1 PNGAHALTAVA
12 SNSAGQS
19 TTSASVAF
27 IVNNP
32 HLSVTTSSLS
42 SGQVQVSY
50 SASLQATGG
59 ITPYT
64 WSVLGQLPMGLN
76 LSSSSGIISGTPTVA
91 GSFSF
96 TIQVS
101 DSAGATASA
110 GFSITITTSQPPA
123 TAPFGHVY
131 IVAEENTN
139 YTDVIGTS

>member
-1 PNGAHALTAVA
+1 TTSVQFKVDGNNAGTAATTAPFGFSLNTTTLPNGAHALTAVA

-76 LSSSSGIISGTPTVA
+76 LSSSSG
-91 GSFSF
+91 
-96 TIQVS
+96 
-101 DSAGATASA
+101 
-110 GFSITITTSQPPA
+110 
-123 TAPFGHVY
+123 
-131 IVAEENTN
+131 
-139 YTDVIGTS
+139 